1 MRNATALIAA
11 TLVGSTFAGAGA
23 FAESPKS
30 PGEQASLDSQ
40 ITQTVKAELSTDRVT
55 QGQYIRVTT
64 QNGVVGLYGGVGTAA
79 ERQRAEQDAR
89 SVHGVTDVRNELAV
103 KR

>member
-30 PGEQASLDSQ
+30 PGEQASLDSR
-40 ITQTVKAELSTDRVT
+40 ITRTVKAELSAQRART
-55 QGQYIRVTT
+55 QA
-64 QNGVVGLYGGVGTAA
+64 VGNLVLGIADAA
-79 ERQRAEQDAR
+79 EFASIMPAR
-89 SVHGVTDVRNELAV
+89 IPP
-103 KR
+103 